1 MFIKKKDRTIS
12 LDAIMRKPE
21 SAKLSSAGFGLIDVV
36 IILFVLSLIAFVV
49 ITNILAHN
57 Y

>member
-1 MFIKKKDRTIS
+1 
-12 LDAIMRKPE
+12 MRKFEPT
-21 SAKLSSAGFGLIDVV
+21 KINSAGFGLIDVV